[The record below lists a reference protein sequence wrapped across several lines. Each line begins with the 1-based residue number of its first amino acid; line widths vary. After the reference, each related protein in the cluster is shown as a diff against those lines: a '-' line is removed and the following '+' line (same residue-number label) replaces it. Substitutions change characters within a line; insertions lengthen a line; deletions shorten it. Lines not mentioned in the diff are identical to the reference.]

1 MKGHGEGGGGMTR
14 KKSDPTVAKLSI
26 TGCML
31 KPKKKKNKRR
41 K

>member
-1 MKGHGEGGGGMTR
+1 MT

-31 KPKKKKNKRR
+31 RTKRGETPNVHEGEMCERKKG
-41 K
+41 